1 MVTKLLL
8 KFKAVFMQAE
18 ETLEREKRRLR
29 IQERR
34 LRDEDFRR
42 RQGVLKEKRTLA
54 EQTRRLR
61 QEEERMQR
69 EREKLRYVYVMSE
82 FLFCNTPYVWHVCP
96 MMFFLHCLM
105 CNEKNPSTEDN
116 YGSI

>member
-1 MVTKLLL
+1 MTKILL
-8 KFKAVFMQAE
+8 KLKAVFWQAE

-69 EREKLRYVYVMSE
+69 EREKLRYVCVMSE
-82 FLFCNTPYVWHVCP
+82 FLFCNNLCVWHVCP

>member
-8 KFKAVFMQAE
+8 KYESRFWQAE

-69 EREKLRYVYVMSE
+69 EREKLRYVCVMSE
-82 FLFCNTPYVWHVCP
+82 FHACNNLCIWHGCP
-96 MMFFLHCLM
+96 MMFFPTLL
-105 CNEKNPSTEDN
+105 DV
-116 YGSI
+116 

>member
-1 MVTKLLL
+1 MTKLLL
-8 KFKAVFMQAE
+8 KLKAVFWQAE

-69 EREKLRYVYVMSE
+69 EREKLRYVCVMSQ
-82 FLFCNTPYVWHVCP
+82 FHLLP
-96 MMFFLHCLM
+96 MYECMPCL
-105 CNEKNPSTEDN
+105 SDDVFS
-116 YGSI
+116 YIA